1 MQIHVLQTGYF
12 KLDGG
17 AMFGVVPKTIWQ
29 KQIPADENNLCN
41 WQMRCLLVNTGKRLI
56 LIDTGMGDKQPDK
69 WLNFYQRSQTFPLRK
84 AIMEAGYSPNEVT
97 DVILSHLHFDHC
109 GGAVQ
114 WTDDRSSFE
123 LACPNAKYWTH
134 SAHYASAIK
143 PNARE
148 KATFLTENI
157 QPIVD
162 AGQLFF
168 VDEVE
173 NPWGEQ
179 MEYLLAD
186 GHTEKMIMPLISYRN
201 KSILFIAD
209 TIPSHA
215 HIHVPYVMGYDI
227 RPIQTML
234 EKDLLLQRIVR
245 EELIIC
251 FDHDPVHDMATV
263 QLTEKGYR
271 AKDLGDFRHFF
282 GV

>member
-56 LIDTGMGDKQPDK
+56 LIDTGMGDKQPEK

-134 SAHYASAIK
+134 SAHYDSAVK

-179 MEYLLAD
+179 IEYLVAD

-245 EELIIC
+245 EELIVC
-251 FDHDPVHDMATV
+251 FDHDPVYDMATV